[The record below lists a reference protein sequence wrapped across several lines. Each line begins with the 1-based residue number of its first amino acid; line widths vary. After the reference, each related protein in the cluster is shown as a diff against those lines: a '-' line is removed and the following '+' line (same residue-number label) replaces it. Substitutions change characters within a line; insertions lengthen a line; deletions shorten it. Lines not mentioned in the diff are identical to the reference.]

1 VAGVTFDLELEDGM
15 DVLWL
20 DGEDGGVDKVA
31 DDVEDAVVEDEEM
44 LGEQCSIEYIVAVSS
59 L

>member
-1 VAGVTFDLELEDGM
+1 MAGVAFDLELVDGM

-20 DGEDGGVDKVA
+20 DGEDGEVDKVA
-31 DDVEDAVVEDEEM
+31 DDDEDAVVEDEEM
-44 LGEQCSIEYIVAVSS
+44 LREQCSIEYIVAVSS